1 MTAIPVYDASGKQTR
16 EVEVDPKAIDKAVR
30 KPLLKEAL
38 VAYLASKR
46 QGTHKVKRRA
56 EVAGGRS
63 KPWRQK
69 GTGRARQGTIRAPQF
84 VGGGR
89 AHGPAPRD
97 YGHRLPRTQRRLA
110 LRSAI
115 RHKLQEGSLCA
126 VEGLD
131 GLESPKTRTVAGFL
145 KGAGLEGKGVLFVS
159 EGHDGN
165 LHLSARNIQKTEVTE
180 RRQLNAGQI
189 LQRAN
194 LVLTAGALDALL
206 AELTS
211 DQQEVS
217 A

>member
-1 MTAIPVYDASGKQTR
+1 MTAIPVYDISGKQVR
-16 EVEVDPKAIDKAVR
+16 EVDVDPKAIDKAVR

-38 VAYLASKR
+38 IAYLASQR
-46 QGTHKVKRRA
+46 QGTHQVKRRS

-63 KPWRQK
+63 KPFKQK

-89 AHGPAPRD
+89 AHGPSPRD
-97 YGHRLPRTQRRLA
+97 YSYRLPRRQRQLA

-115 RHKLQEGSLCA
+115 RHRLQEGTLCA

-131 GLESPKTRTVAGFL
+131 GLDSPKTRSVAGFM
-145 KGAGLEGKGVLFVS
+145 KGSGLEGKGVLFVS
-159 EGHDGN
+159 EAHDGN
-165 LHLSARNIQKTEVTE
+165 LYLSTRNIQKTEVTE

-194 LVLTAGALDALL
+194 LVFTAGALDALL
-206 AELTS
+206 KDFANE
-211 DQQEVS
+211 EVS